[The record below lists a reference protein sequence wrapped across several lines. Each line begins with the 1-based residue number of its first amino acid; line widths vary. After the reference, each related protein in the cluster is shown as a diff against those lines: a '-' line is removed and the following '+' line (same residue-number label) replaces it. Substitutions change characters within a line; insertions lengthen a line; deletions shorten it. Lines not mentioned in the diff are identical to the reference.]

1 VSHELRT
8 PLTVICSAAE
18 NMIDG
23 LVDSKQQLMRYGS
36 VIRNQGRQLTALV
49 DQVLLFGST
58 LEGRS
63 RYQITSVD
71 VAEIVKRVLENVSAL
86 AERNGVTVESDMP
99 DDVPPAM
106 ADAIA
111 LSHCLQNLIVNA
123 VKYSGEHRWVRIWAR
138 VGDSRRQPEV
148 QISVQDHG
156 IGISG
161 ADLPHI
167 FEPFYRSP
175 EVQAAQIHGA
185 GLGLTLARRIAEAM
199 GGALSV
205 SSIRGVGSVFTL
217 HLMAAI
223 SPVSNDEEV
232 VNSKTE

>member
-1 VSHELRT
+1 L
-8 PLTVICSAAE
+8 
-18 NMIDG
+18 
-23 LVDSKQQLMRYGS
+23 
-36 VIRNQGRQLTALV
+36 
-49 DQVLLFGST
+49 
-58 LEGRS
+58 
-63 RYQITSVD
+63 
-71 VAEIVKRVLENVSAL
+71 
-86 AERNGVTVESDMP
+86 P
-99 DDVPPAM
+99 DDLQKVM
-106 ADAIA
+106 ADATA

-138 VGDSRRQPEV
+138 VGDIGRQPEV

-199 GGALSV
+199 AGALHV

-217 HLMAAI
+217 HLLATGQA
-223 SPVSNDEEV
+223 VSHDEEI
-232 VNSKTE
+232 VNSETE